1 MIRFSAE
8 NKYLVIAVYAIVI
21 VLAVGVIRRT
31 PLDAIPDLSDTQVII
46 FSRWD
51 RSPDVLEDQVTY
63 PIVTALLG
71 APKVKTIRGFS
82 DFGFSYVYVIFED
95 GTDIYWARSRVLEY
109 LSKIQSRL
117 PAGVKTELGPDAT
130 SVGWIYQYALVDESG
145 KNTTD
150 EIRSYQDWFLRYT
163 VQSVPGV
170 AEVASV
176 GGFQKQYQVTLDPN
190 TLAAYGLPLE
200 TVVESIRKS
209 NNEIGG
215 RLIEFSGRE
224 YMVRGRGYLKTIED
238 IGKIVVKTNEKGT
251 PLTVAD
257 IGRVSL
263 GPEIRR
269 GITDLDGKGDAVGGI
284 VVMRSGENALDV
296 IERVKAR
303 LKEIEPSLPP
313 GVKIVTTYDRS
324 DLIKRSVDTLRSKLI
339 EEIIVVSIVI
349 LVFLWHVPSAI
360 VPILTIPI
368 AVVLAFIPFH
378 AMGLNINIMSLGGIA
393 ISIGILVDGAIVEV
407 ENAYHKLQEW
417 NDGGRPGDFH
427 KIRLA
432 ALMEVGPSV
441 FFSLLVIAVAFLP
454 VFTLVDQEGRL
465 FRPLAFSKNLAMAI
479 AAFLAITLDPA
490 IRMLFARMD
499 GFSFRPKWLAWVVNQ
514 ITVGK
519 YYAEEKHPISVVLH
533 RLYERP
539 CRAVLGHPK
548 KTIAIALLVMLSTVP
563 VFLKLGSEFMPPLYE
578 GSILYMPTTLPGIS
592 VTEAERLLQVQDR
605 VLKSFP
611 EVERVFG
618 KAGRAETSTD
628 PAPFSM
634 METTVILK
642 PESEWRKKERWYSSW
657 APEWLAGVF
666 RHVWGDRISH
676 DELVDEM
683 DRALKI
689 PGTTNAWTMPIKARI
704 DMLSTGIR
712 TPIGIKVF
720 GADLKEIERIGAEV
734 EAAVKA
740 VPGTRSAFAERVAG
754 GYFVDFDLNRDALAR
769 YGLTVDDANAVIM
782 TAIGGETV
790 TTVIK
795 GRERYSVNVRYS
807 RELREDLDRLAR
819 VLVPTM
825 SGAQVP
831 LGQLAAIR
839 QVRGPAM
846 IRNENGLLSGLR
858 LRGLRHVEGGRRRLR
873 REGEEGRRREGQAA
887 ARLHAP
893 LERPVREHDPR
904 QGAPEGRHPGHAR
917 PHLAPHVRE
926 HEVGD
931 EDDDRPPRRAVLDHR
946 RRVVPVPPRLQPVH
960 RRVGRDDRPH
970 GARRRDRHLHASV
983 SRPRARGG
991 EGEGAASESCRP
1003 RRVDHPRSGQA
1014 RAAEGHDRLRGF
1026 FRPPS
1031 DHVVDGRRRRP
1042 DEAHRGADGGRPC
1055 DVLRAGAPGLPGR
1068 LHPLETARAAGNAD
1082 TLARHP

>member
-1 MIRFSAE
+1 
-8 NKYLVIAVYAIVI
+8 
-21 VLAVGVIRRT
+21 
-31 PLDAIPDLSDTQVII
+31 
-46 FSRWD
+46 
-51 RSPDVLEDQVTY
+51 
-63 PIVTALLG
+63 
-71 APKVKTIRGFS
+71 VKTIRGFS

-109 LSKIQSRL
+109 LSKIQSHL
-117 PAGVKTELGPDAT
+117 PAGVRTELGPDAT

-145 KNTTD
+145 KNATD
-150 EIRSYQDWFLRYT
+150 DIRSYQDWFLRYAL
-163 VQSVPGV
+163 QSVPGV

-190 TLAAYGLPLE
+190 TLSAYGLPLE
-200 TVVESIRKS
+200 SVVEAIRKS

-224 YMVRGRGYLKTIED
+224 YMVRGRGYLKTVED

-251 PLTVAD
+251 PLTVGD

-284 VVMRSGENALDV
+284 VVMRSGENALNV

-313 GVKIVTTYDRS
+313 GVKIVPTYDRS

-360 VPILTIPI
+360 VPIVTIPI
-368 AVVLAFIPFH
+368 SVVLAFIPFN

-407 ENAYHKLQEW
+407 ENAYKKLQQW

-427 KIRLA
+427 QIRLA

-499 GFSFRPKWLAWVVNQ
+499 GFSFRPKWLAWIVNQ
-514 ITVGK
+514 VTVGK

-539 CRAVLGHPK
+539 CRVVLRHPR

-666 RHVWGDRISH
+666 RHAWGDHISH

-740 VPGTRSAFAERVAG
+740 VPLTRSAFAERVAG
-754 GYFVDFDLNRDALAR
+754 GYFIDFDLNRDALAR

-846 IRNENGLLSGLR
+846 IRNENGLLSGYVYVDFDTSKEDVGGYVEKAKKAVAEKVKLPPGYTLLWSGQYENMIRVKERLKLVIPVTLVLIWLLMYANTKSAMKTMIVLLAVPFSIIGAVWFLYLLGYNLSIAVWVGMIALMGLDAETGIFMLLFLDLAHAEAKAKGLLR
-858 LRGLRHVEGGRRRLR
+858 N
-873 REGEEGRRREGQAA
+873 
-887 ARLHAP
+887 
-893 LERPVREHDPR
+893 
-904 QGAPEGRHPGHAR
+904 
-917 PHLAPHVRE
+917 
-926 HEVGD
+926 
-931 EDDDRPPRRAVLDHR
+931 RADLIESII
-946 RRVVPVPPRLQPVH
+946 
-960 RRVGRDDRPH
+960 H
-970 GARRRDRHLHASV
+970 GAVKRV
-983 SRPRARGG
+983 RPKAMTVCAAFFGLLPIMWST
-991 EGEGAASESCRP
+991 GA
-1003 RRVDHPRSGQA
+1003 
-1014 RAAEGHDRLRGF
+1014 
-1026 FRPPS
+1026 
-1031 DHVVDGRRRRP
+1031 
-1042 DEAHRGADGGRPC
+1042 GADLMKRIAAPMVGGL
-1055 DVLRAGAPGLPGR
+1055 VTSFA
-1068 LHPLETARAAGNAD
+1068 LELLVYPAVYMLWKEREVAQ
-1082 TLARHP
+1082 P

>member
-1 MIRFSAE
+1 M
-8 NKYLVIAVYAIVI
+8 
-21 VLAVGVIRRT
+21 
-31 PLDAIPDLSDTQVII
+31 
-46 FSRWD
+46 
-51 RSPDVLEDQVTY
+51 
-63 PIVTALLG
+63 
-71 APKVKTIRGFS
+71 
-82 DFGFSYVYVIFED
+82 
-95 GTDIYWARSRVLEY
+95 
-109 LSKIQSRL
+109 
-117 PAGVKTELGPDAT
+117 
-130 SVGWIYQYALVDESG
+130 
-145 KNTTD
+145 
-150 EIRSYQDWFLRYT
+150 
-163 VQSVPGV
+163 
-170 AEVASV
+170 
-176 GGFQKQYQVTLDPN
+176 
-190 TLAAYGLPLE
+190 
-200 TVVESIRKS
+200 
-209 NNEIGG
+209 
-215 RLIEFSGRE
+215 
-224 YMVRGRGYLKTIED
+224 
-238 IGKIVVKTNEKGT
+238 
-251 PLTVAD
+251 
-257 IGRVSL
+257 
-263 GPEIRR
+263 
-269 GITDLDGKGDAVGGI
+269 
-284 VVMRSGENALDV
+284 
-296 IERVKAR
+296 
-303 LKEIEPSLPP
+303 
-313 GVKIVTTYDRS
+313 
-324 DLIKRSVDTLRSKLI
+324 
-339 EEIIVVSIVI
+339 
-349 LVFLWHVPSAI
+349 
-360 VPILTIPI
+360 TIPI
-368 AVVLAFIPFH
+368 SVVLAFIPFN

-407 ENAYHKLQEW
+407 ENAYKKLQQW

-427 KIRLA
+427 KVRLA

-465 FRPLAFSKNLAMAI
+465 FRPLAYSKNLAMAI

-499 GFSFRPKWLAWVVNQ
+499 GFSFRPKWLAWIVNQ
-514 ITVGK
+514 VTVGK

-539 CRAVLGHPK
+539 CRAVLRHPR

-657 APEWLAGVF
+657 APDWLAGVF

-754 GYFVDFDLNRDALAR
+754 GYFIDFDLNRDALAR

-790 TTVIK
+790 TTIIK

-846 IRNENGLLSGLR
+846 IRNENGLLSGYVYVDFDTSKEDVGGYVEKAKKAVAEKVKLPPGYTLLWSGQYENMIRVKER
-858 LRGLRHVEGGRRRLR
+858 LKVVIPVTLVLIWLLMYANTKSAMKTMIVLLAVPFSIIGAVWFLYLLGYNLSIAVWVGMIALMGLDAETGIFML
-873 REGEEGRRREGQAA
+873 
-887 ARLHAP
+887 L
-893 LERPVREHDPR
+893 
-904 QGAPEGRHPGHAR
+904 
-917 PHLAPHVRE
+917 
-926 HEVGD
+926 
-931 EDDDRPPRRAVLDHR
+931 
-946 RRVVPVPPRLQPVH
+946 VP
-960 RRVGRDDRPH
+960 
-970 GARRRDRHLHASV
+970 
-983 SRPRARGG
+983 
-991 EGEGAASESCRP
+991 RP
-1003 RRVDHPRSGQA
+1003 RRTTT
-1014 RAAEGHDRLRGF
+1014 
-1026 FRPPS
+1026 
-1031 DHVVDGRRRRP
+1031 RRRR
-1042 DEAHRGADGGRPC
+1042 GCSGI
-1055 DVLRAGAPGLPGR
+1055 AP
-1068 LHPLETARAAGNAD
+1068 T
-1082 TLARHP
+1082 

>member
-1 MIRFSAE
+1 MIRRIIRFSAE
-8 NKYLVIAVYAIVI
+8 NKYLVIALYAIVI
-21 VLAVGVIRRT
+21 VLAIGVIKRT
-31 PLDAIPDLSDTQVII
+31 PLDAIPDLSDTQVIV

-117 PAGVKTELGPDAT
+117 PAGVRTELGPDAT
-130 SVGWIYQYALVDESG
+130 SVGWIYQYALVDTSG
-145 KNTTD
+145 KSATD
-150 EIRSYQDWFLRYT
+150 EIRSYQDWFLRYAL
-163 VQSVPGV
+163 QSVPGV

-200 TVVESIRKS
+200 SVVEAIRKS

-224 YMVRGRGYLKTIED
+224 YMVRGRGYLKSIED

-269 GITDLDGKGDAVGGI
+269 GITDLDGKGDVVSGI

-296 IERVKAR
+296 IDRVKAR

-339 EEIIVVSIVI
+339 EEIVVVSLVI

-360 VPILTIPI
+360 VPIVTIPI
-368 AVVLAFIPFH
+368 SIVLAFIPFN

-407 ENAYHKLQEW
+407 ENAYKKLQQW

-427 KIRLA
+427 KIRLE

-465 FRPLAFSKNLAMAI
+465 FKPLAYSKNLAMAI
-479 AAFLAITLDPA
+479 AACLAITLDPA

-499 GFSFRPKWLAWVVNQ
+499 GFSFRPRWLAWLVNQ
-514 ITVGK
+514 VTVGK

-539 CRAVLGHPK
+539 CRAVLRHPK
-548 KTIAIALLVMLSTVP
+548 TTIAIAVLAMVTTVP

-605 VLKSFP
+605 VLTSFP

-618 KAGRAETSTD
+618 KAGRADSSTD
-628 PAPFSM
+628 PAPLSM
-634 METTVILK
+634 METTILLK
-642 PESEWRKKERWYSSW
+642 PENEWRKKDRWYSSW
-657 APEWLAGVF
+657 APAWLAGVL
-666 RHVWGDRISH
+666 RHVWRDHISH

-689 PGTTNAWTMPIKARI
+689 PGTTNAWTMPIKNRI

-712 TPIGIKVF
+712 TPVGIKVF
-720 GADLKEIERIGAEV
+720 GASLGEIERIGAEV

-740 VPGTRSAFAERVAG
+740 VPGTRSVFSERVAG
-754 GYFVDFDLNRDALAR
+754 GYFIDFDLDRDALAR

-790 TTVIK
+790 TTIIK
-795 GRERYSVNVRYS
+795 GQERYSVNVRYS

-819 VLVPTM
+819 VLVTTKA
-825 SGAQVP
+825 GAQVP

-839 QVRGPAM
+839 QIRGPADDPE
-846 IRNENGLLSGLR
+846 RERPPVGLR
-858 LRGLRHVEGGRRRLR
+858 VRRLRHVEGGHRRLR
-873 REGEEGRRREGQAA
+873 REGEAGRRPERQAA
-887 ARLHAP
+887 ARLHP
-893 LERPVREHDPR
+893 RLERPVREHAPR
-904 QGAPEGRHPGHAR
+904 QGATQDRHPGHAR

-946 RRVVPVPPRLQPVH
+946 RRLVPVLPGLQHVD
-960 RRVGRDDRPH
+960 RGLGGDDRAH
-970 GARRRDRHLHASV
+970 GARRGDGHLHAPLP
-983 SRPRARGG
+983 RPRARRS
-991 EGEGAASESCRP
+991 EGEGAAPQSFGP
-1003 RRVDHPRSGQA
+1003 RRVDHPRRRQEG
-1014 RAAEGHDRLRGF
+1014 AAEGDDRLRGVL
-1026 FRPPS
+1026 RPRP
-1031 DHVVDGRRRRP
+1031 DHVVDGRRRRH
-1042 DEAHRGADGGRPC
+1042 DEAHRGADGRRPR
-1055 DVLRAGAPGLPGR
+1055 DVVRPRVARLSGGL
-1068 LHPLETARAAGNAD
+1068 HALETA
-1082 TLARHP
+1082 